1 MRLPTPGLH
10 PVSAIARDPRA
21 NVEFYTDALGLRFVK
36 RTVNFD
42 DKFAYHLYYGDD
54 RATSGTLLTFFPY
67 PRGDD
72 GRVGRPQPGSV
83 AFSVPGGSAGYWYD
97 RLRQRGVDADEPT
110 ERFGEPTVAF
120 RDPDGLAVELVERDA
135 PRGPATD
142 AVPSDRAVR
151 TLHSVTLL
159 STSIYHTAATL
170 EVLGFELLDQ
180 EGDRVRYRAPG
191 EYGAD
196 VDLLDVEAEYGR
208 EGSGAIHHVAFGA
221 GDASLPE
228 WRDRLLEAGLEPTFV
243 KDRYYFESIYVREP
257 GGILF
262 EIANAGSGITV
273 DEDLEEPGSTRS
285 LQPRFEADREMIV
298 SQLPDIEAPDG

>member
-1 MRLPTPGLH
+1 MRPPTPGLH
-10 PVSAIARDPRA
+10 HVSAIASDPRA
-21 NVEFYTDALGLRFVK
+21 NVDFYTDVLGLRFVK

-54 RATSGTLLTFFPY
+54 RATPGTLLTFFPY
-67 PRGDD
+67 PRDDD
-72 GRVGRPQPGSV
+72 GRVGRPQPKSV
-83 AFSVPGGSAGYWYD
+83 AFSVPAGSAGYWYE
-97 RLRQRGVDADEPT
+97 RLLERGIDADEPV

-135 PRGPATD
+135 LRGPATD
-142 AVPSDRAVR
+142 VVPSDRAIR
-151 TLHSVTLL
+151 NLHSVTLL

-191 EYGAD
+191 EYGTD
-196 VDLLDVEAEYGR
+196 VDLLDVETEYGR
-208 EGSGAIHHVAFGA
+208 EGSGTIHHVAFGA
-221 GDASLPE
+221 GDTSLPE

-243 KDRYYFESIYVREP
+243 KDRYYFESIYFREP

-262 EIANAGSGITV
+262 EIATAEPGFTV
-273 DEDLEEPGSTRS
+273 DENPEDLGSTLS
-285 LQPRFEADREMIV
+285 LPQWFEEDREMIV
-298 SQLPDIEAPDG
+298 SQLPDLEVPDS